1 MLSKIFFG
9 AEALIGLGFMVLIHE
24 FGHFLVARYFDV
36 RVDVFSIGFGT
47 RLFGVKRGHT
57 DYRFSILPLGGY
69 VRMAGDNISEE
80 RTGAPD
86 EFLSKPRWQ
95 RALIALA
102 GPVMNVIA
110 AVIII
115 AIHFSGPAPQPQ
127 PSYLEQPVKVVGV
140 YKGSAADRA
149 GIQPGDHLVAI
160 NGVQNPTWDRAKWE
174 TAFSLPGAQIP
185 VTIDRNGE
193 TSNVV
198 VTATQDEFDNF
209 GYPIVPAVIE
219 TVTPNM
225 AAERGG
231 LKPGDTITS
240 YDGTPVESWYQFMEL
255 VKHQHDHPIRF
266 GILRNGHA
274 MNLLVRPENRDP
286 GDGAGA
292 RWSIGITVHID
303 SIQRD
308 RGLVDSIGFSLWFN
322 ERLARQML
330 DLVGQLFVG
339 KVSLKEVQ
347 GPVGIVSMSGK
358 AASAGFG
365 SLMSMMALISL
376 NLAVVNLLPFPIL
389 DGGHITMLA
398 IEGALR
404 HDLSIKAKERFI
416 QVGFVFILVVFALV
430 MYNDVLRLFQHS

>member
-1 MLSKIFFG
+1 MLGTILSVSG
-9 AEALIGLGFMVLIHE
+9 ALIALGFMVLIHE

-47 RLFGVKRGHT
+47 RLFGVKRGPT
-57 DYRFSILPLGGY
+57 DYRVSILPLGGY

-102 GPVMNVIA
+102 GPTMNVIA
-110 AVIII
+110 AIVII
-115 AIHFSGPAPQPQ
+115 AIHFSGSSPQAP
-127 PSYLEQPVKVVGV
+127 YTEQPVNVVGV
-140 YKGSAADRA
+140 YKGSAAERA
-149 GIQPGDHLVAI
+149 GIQPGDRLIEI
-160 NGVQNPTWDRAKWE
+160 NGAENPTWDRAKWE

-185 VTIDRNGE
+185 VMIDRQGQ
-193 TSNVV
+193 TSSVV

-209 GYPIVPAVIE
+209 GYPVIPAVIE
-219 TVTPNM
+219 TVTPGLP
-225 AAERGG
+225 ADRGG
-231 LKPGDTITS
+231 IKPGDKIIS
-240 YDGTPVESWYQFMEL
+240 YDGTSIESWYQFMEL
-255 VKHQHDHPIRF
+255 VKRQHDHPIRF
-266 GILRNGHA
+266 GVSRSGHV

-286 GDGAGA
+286 GDGAGV
-292 RWSIGITVHID
+292 RWSIGVTVHLD

-308 RGLVDSIGFSLWFN
+308 RGIVDSVAFSLWFN

-330 DLVGQLFVG
+330 NLVGQLFVG

-347 GPVGIVSMSGK
+347 GPVGIVTMSGK
-358 AASAGFG
+358 AARAGFG

-398 IEGALR
+398 VEGALR

>member
-1 MLSKIFFG
+1 MLGTFLSICG
-9 AEALIGLGFMVLIHE
+9 ALIALGFMVLIHE

-47 RLFGVKRGHT
+47 RLFGVKRGPT
-57 DYRFSILPLGGY
+57 DYRVSILPLGGY

-80 RTGAPD
+80 RTGSPD

-110 AVIII
+110 AIVIM
-115 AIHFSGPAPQPQ
+115 AIHFGGVQP
-127 PSYLEQPVKVVGV
+127 PPPFFADQPVSVAGV
-140 YKGSAADRA
+140 FKGSPAERA
-149 GIQPGDHLVAI
+149 GIQPGDKLVEI
-160 NGVQNPTWDRAKWE
+160 NGTVNPNWDRARWE
-174 TAFSLPGAQIP
+174 SAFALPGAQIP
-185 VTIDRNGE
+185 VTIDRDGQ
-193 TSNVV
+193 TVSTL
-198 VTATQDEFDNF
+198 VTASQDEYKMF
-209 GYPIVPAVIE
+209 GYPVIPAVIE
-219 TVTPNM
+219 TVTPNLP
-225 AAERGG
+225 AERAG
-231 LKPGDTITS
+231 LKPGDKVLS
-240 YDGTPVESWYQFMEL
+240 YDGVAIGSWYQLTDLIM
-255 VKHQHDHPIRF
+255 QRHDHPVPVVIS
-266 GILRNGHA
+266 RNGHV
-274 MNLLVRPENRDP
+274 MNLVVRSENRDP

-292 RWSIGITVHID
+292 RWSVGVGPHID
-303 SIQRD
+303 TVQKN
-308 RGLVDSIGFSLWFN
+308 RGVVDSIGFSLWFN
-322 ERLARQML
+322 QRLARQML

-358 AASAGFG
+358 AARAGFG

>member
-1 MLSKIFFG
+1 MVGTVLSICG
-9 AEALIGLGFMVLIHE
+9 ALIALGFMVLIHE

-47 RLFGVKRGHT
+47 RLFGWKSGPT
-57 DYRFSILPLGGY
+57 DYRISILPLGGY

-110 AVIII
+110 AIVIM
-115 AIHFSGPAPQPQ
+115 AIHFGGTLPQP
-127 PSYLEQPVKVVGV
+127 PFADQPVTVAGV
-140 YKGSAADRA
+140 YKNSPADRA
-149 GIQPGDHLVAI
+149 GIQPGDKLVEI
-160 NGVQNPTWDRAKWE
+160 NGSANPNWDRARWE
-174 TAFSLPGAQIP
+174 SAFALPGAQIP
-185 VTIDRNGE
+185 VTIDRDGQ
-193 TSNVV
+193 TVSTV
-198 VTATQDEFDNF
+198 VTASQDEFKMF
-209 GYPIVPAVIE
+209 GYPILPPVIE
-219 TVTPNM
+219 TVAPNSP
-225 AAERGG
+225 AERGG
-231 LKPGDTITS
+231 LKPGDKFIS
-240 YDGTPVESWYQFMEL
+240 YDGVPVQSWYQVTDL
-255 VKHQHDHPIRF
+255 ISQRHDHPIQVMISRS
-266 GILRNGHA
+266 GHP
-274 MNLLVRPENRDP
+274 MNLQIKPEFKDL
-286 GDGAGA
+286 GDGAGI
-292 RWSIGITVHID
+292 RWSVGMNQHID
-303 SIQRD
+303 MIQKD
-308 RGLVDSIGFSLWFN
+308 RGIVDSVAFSLWFN
-322 ERLARQML
+322 QRLARQML

-358 AASAGFG
+358 AARAGFG

-430 MYNDVLRLFQHS
+430 MYNDVLRLFQHP

>member
-1 MLSKIFFG
+1 MVGTVLSICG
-9 AEALIGLGFMVLIHE
+9 ALIALGFMVLIHE

-47 RLFGVKRGHT
+47 RLFGWKSGPT
-57 DYRFSILPLGGY
+57 DYRISILPLGGY

-110 AVIII
+110 AIII
-115 AIHFSGPAPQPQ
+115 MAIHFGGTLPQPIFAD
-127 PSYLEQPVKVVGV
+127 QPVTVAGI
-140 YKGSAADRA
+140 YRGSPAERA
-149 GIQPGDHLVAI
+149 GIQPGDKFVEI
-160 NGVQNPTWDRAKWE
+160 NGSANPNWDRARWE
-174 TAFSLPGAQIP
+174 SAFALPGAQVP
-185 VTIDRNGE
+185 VIIERDGQTIS
-193 TSNVV
+193 TV
-198 VTATQDEFDNF
+198 VTASQDEFKMF
-209 GYPIVPAVIE
+209 GYPILSPVIE
-219 TVTPNM
+219 TVAPNSP
-225 AAERGG
+225 AERGG
-231 LKPGDTITS
+231 LKPGDKFIS
-240 YDGTPVESWYQFMEL
+240 YDGVPIQSWYQVTDL
-255 VKHQHDHPIRF
+255 ISQRHDHPIQVMITR
-266 GILRNGHA
+266 GGHP
-274 MNLLVRPENRDP
+274 MNLLVKPEFKDL
-286 GDGAGA
+286 GDGAGV
-292 RWSIGITVHID
+292 RWSVGMNQHID
-303 SIQRD
+303 MIQKDRSI
-308 RGLVDSIGFSLWFN
+308 VDSIAFSLWFN
-322 ERLARQML
+322 QRLARQML

-358 AASAGFG
+358 AARAGFG

>member
-1 MLSKIFFG
+1 MFGTVLSICG
-9 AEALIGLGFMVLIHE
+9 ALIALGFMVLIHE

-47 RLFGVKRGHT
+47 RLFGWKSGPT
-57 DYRFSILPLGGY
+57 DYRISILPLGGY

-110 AVIII
+110 AIII
-115 AIHFSGPAPQPQ
+115 MAIHFGGMTQQAPFT
-127 PSYLEQPVKVVGV
+127 EQPVNVVGV
-140 YKGSAADRA
+140 FKGSPAERA
-149 GIQPGDHLVAI
+149 GIQPGDRLVEI
-160 NGVQNPTWDRAKWE
+160 NGAENPTWDRARWE
-174 TAFSLPGAQIP
+174 SAFALPGAQIP
-185 VTIDRNGE
+185 VKIDRNGQE
-193 TSNVV
+193 ISTV
-198 VTATQDEFDNF
+198 VTASQDEFDMF
-209 GYPIVPAVIE
+209 GYPPDPIVVDTVMPGLPADR
-219 TVTPNM
+219 
-225 AAERGG
+225 AG
-231 LKPGDTITS
+231 LKPEDKILS
-240 YDGTPVESWYQFMEL
+240 YDNVPIDSWYLFNQLIKER
-255 VKHQHDHPIRF
+255 HDHLVPLTV
-266 GILRNGHA
+266 LRNGHP
-274 MNLLVRPENRDP
+274 MTIQVRPENRNL
-286 GDGAGA
+286 GDGNGV
-292 RWSIGITVHID
+292 RWSIGFARHID
-303 SIQRD
+303 IVQKD
-308 RGLVDSIGFSLWFN
+308 RGVVDSVAFSLWFN
-322 ERLARQML
+322 QRLARQML
-330 DLVGQLFVG
+330 SLVGQLFVG

-358 AASAGFG
+358 AARAGFG
-365 SLMSMMALISL
+365 TLMSMMALISL

>member
-1 MLSKIFFG
+1 MLGTIVSITG
-9 AEALIGLGFMVLIHE
+9 ALIALGFMVLIHE

-47 RLFGVKRGHT
+47 RLFGIKRGPT
-57 DYRFSILPLGGY
+57 DYRVSILPLGGY

-80 RTGAPD
+80 RTGAAD

-102 GPVMNVIA
+102 GPTMNVLAAIA
-110 AVIII
+110 IM
-115 AIHFSGPAPQPQ
+115 AIHFGGTTQQPIFADQ
-127 PSYLEQPVKVVGV
+127 SVIVAGV
-140 YKGSAADRA
+140 YKGSSAERA
-149 GIQPGDHLVAI
+149 GIQPGDRLVQI
-160 NGVQNPTWDRAKWE
+160 NGSENPNWDRARWE
-174 TAFSLPGAQIP
+174 SAFALPGAQIP
-185 VTIDRNGE
+185 VTVQRDGQE
-193 TSNVV
+193 FSTV
-198 VTATQDEFDNF
+198 VTASQDEFKMF
-209 GYPIVPAVIE
+209 GYPVLPPVVE
-219 TVTPNM
+219 TV
-225 AAERGG
+225 AAGAPADRGG
-231 LKPGDTITS
+231 LKPGDNILS
-240 YDGTPVESWYQFMEL
+240 YDGVPIGSWYQVTDL
-255 VKHQHDHPIRF
+255 VSQRHDHPVQVSIS
-266 GILRNGHA
+266 RNGHT
-274 MNLLVRPENRDP
+274 MNLMVRPEHKDL
-286 GDGAGA
+286 GDGAGL
-292 RWSIGITVHID
+292 RWSVGILPHLD

-308 RGLVDSIGFSLWFN
+308 RGIIDSVSFSLWFN
-322 ERLARQML
+322 QRLARQML

-339 KVSLKEVQ
+339 RVSLKEVQ
-347 GPVGIVSMSGK
+347 GPVGIVTMSGK
-358 AASAGFG
+358 AARAGFG

>member
-1 MLSKIFFG
+1 MVGTFLSICG
-9 AEALIGLGFMVLIHE
+9 ALIALGFMVLIHE

-47 RLFGVKRGHT
+47 RLFGWKSGPT

-110 AVIII
+110 AIII
-115 AIHFSGPAPQPQ
+115 MAIHFGGSLPQP
-127 PSYLEQPVKVVGV
+127 PFSDQPVTVAGV
-140 YKGSAADRA
+140 YKASPADRA
-149 GIQPGDHLVAI
+149 GIQPGDKLVEI
-160 NGVQNPTWDRAKWE
+160 NGSANPNWDRARWE
-174 TAFSLPGAQIP
+174 SAFALPGAQIP
-185 VTIDRNGE
+185 VTIDRDGQ
-193 TSNVV
+193 TVSTV
-198 VTATQDEFDNF
+198 VTASQDEFKMF
-209 GYPIVPAVIE
+209 GYPVLTPVIE
-219 TVTPNM
+219 TVAPGSPS
-225 AAERGG
+225 ERAG
-231 LKPGDTITS
+231 LKPGDKFIS
-240 YDGTPVESWYQFMEL
+240 YDGVPIQSWYQVTDL
-255 VKHQHDHPIRF
+255 ITQRHDHPIQVMISRS
-266 GILRNGHA
+266 GHA
-274 MNLLVRPENRDP
+274 MNLLVKPEFKDL
-286 GDGAGA
+286 GDGGGV
-292 RWSIGITVHID
+292 RWSVGMLPHVD
-303 SIQRD
+303 MVQKD
-308 RGLVDSIGFSLWFN
+308 RGIVDSIAFSLWFN
-322 ERLARQML
+322 QRLARQML

-358 AASAGFG
+358 AAR
-365 SLMSMMALISL
+365 ISL

-430 MYNDVLRLFQHS
+430 MYNDVLRLFQHP